1 METISIWV
9 DAMCLR
15 YQRLIF
21 MTDNTSV
28 LVSICCVT
36 YNHENYIRQC
46 LEGFVT
52 QKTTFPFE
60 ILVHEDASTDNTANL
75 VKEYESKYPDLFRC
89 VYQTENQFAKQNT
102 LINILFPMSRGKYI
116 SLCEG
121 DDYWTDPYKLQ
132 KQVDFLEANPDF
144 SICFHKAKVIYDE
157 GIQPFYP
164 DINKDTKE
172 VTTIEDIAKGNYI
185 HTPTVVFRNSTISKI
200 PEWFETAFPADWV
213 LHVIGA
219 TYGKIKFIKEEM
231 CVYRVHKNGLYST
244 KRKEHKSSKYLP
256 TIKNVALYLNEK
268 HPACSKNLFKT
279 YEVEYFYSMAL
290 RNENEIGR
298 VARSFIFLKSGFKL
312 RSKKIIF
319 FFWLPIF
326 LGNKTEA
333 FWNKF

>member
-1 METISIWV
+1 
-9 DAMCLR
+9 
-15 YQRLIF
+15 

-28 LVSICCVT
+28 IVSICCVT

-185 HTPTVVFRNSTISKI
+185 HTPTVVFRNSTINKI

-231 CVYRVHKNGLYST
+231 CVYRVHAGGVNSM
-244 KRKEHKSSKYLP
+244 KSHSYRISKLLP
-256 TIKNVALYLNEK
+256 TLKNVANYLKESW
-268 HPACSKNLFKT
+268 PQYSKRLQRR
-279 YEVEYFYSMAL
+279 YDVEYFYL
-290 RNENEIGR
+290 NIVENELKKNRIL
-298 VARSFIFLKSGFKL
+298 RSVLFIKYGLL
-312 RSKKIIF
+312 MRSKKVLV
-319 FFWLPIF
+319 FFWSPLIF
-326 LGNKTEA
+326 GNKTKA
-333 FWNKF
+333 FLDKF